1 MAGILREPA
10 PRRKAAARHR
20 VSTARRRGK
29 CPLAAAA
36 ARRLSWLVSLAYNT
50 PDLARA
56 VAPAADLQ
64 LNFDLHLNPDW
75 RSPQES

>member
-1 MAGILREPA
+1 M
-10 PRRKAAARHR
+10 
-20 VSTARRRGK
+20 
-29 CPLAAAA
+29 
-36 ARRLSWLVSLAYNT
+36 SWLVSLAYNT

-64 LNFDLHLNPDW
+64 LNFDLQLNPDW